1 MNSKICIL
9 GLILFIFEIAGT
21 ILYAIGASNSGDS
34 ENYMVEQMKKNFEEN
49 KITYTN
55 INRYYYLLEFKKF
68 FYYSDSKES
77 FERISFHPSFLF
89 VFYFAYFMLILINYI
104 MLCKNGY
111 KDVKYISFIS
121 LIISLSFFIYALLNT
136 YKVNMPEK
144 EIYVFDDETNDEIRK
159 KLTNRRIA
167 KIQMVVFS
175 IMIIVTFIIHIIFAE
190 YLRKK
195 ETKKEEINII
205 SPIIKEDN
213 DNDNDKDQ
221 DNQINLKDINE
232 PIIN

>member
-1 MNSKICIL
+1 MNSKICIIGFL
-9 GLILFIFEIAGT
+9 LFIFELAGI
-21 ILYAIGASNSGDS
+21 ILFTIGASNSGDS
-34 ENYMVEQMKKNFEEN
+34 ENYMVEKMEKNFAEN

-77 FERISFHPSFLF
+77 FEGITFNPAVIFLLYF
-89 VFYFAYFMLILINYI
+89 VYFMLILINYI
-104 MLCKNGY
+104 ILCKNIY
-111 KDVKYISFIS
+111 KDVKYISFTSIFF
-121 LIISLSFFIYALLNT
+121 SLSFFIKALLNT

-144 EIYVFDDETNDEIRK
+144 EIYIFDDETNDEIRK

-195 ETKKEEINII
+195 ETKKEETNI
-205 SPIIKEDN
+205 K
-213 DNDNDKDQ
+213 
-221 DNQINLKDINE
+221 
-232 PIIN
+232 

>member
-1 MNSKICIL
+1 MNSKICII

-21 ILYAIGASNSGDS
+21 ILYSIEANNSGDS
-34 ENYMVEQMKKNFEEN
+34 QNYMVEEMKKNFDEN

-77 FERISFHPSFLF
+77 FEGITFHPTFIFLF
-89 VFYFAYFMLILINYI
+89 YFVYFILILINYI
-104 MLCKNGY
+104 ILCKNIY
-111 KDVKYISFIS
+111 KDVKYISFAS
-121 LIISLSFFIYALLNT
+121 LIISLSFFIKALLNT

-144 EIYVFDDETNDEIRK
+144 EIYVFDDETNDKIRK
-159 KLTNRRIA
+159 ELTKRRNA
-167 KIQMVVFS
+167 KILMVVFS
-175 IMIIVTFIIHIIFAE
+175 IMIIVTFIIHIIVAE

-195 ETKKEEINII
+195 ETKKEESNIL

-213 DNDNDKDQ
+213 DQDNDKD
-221 DNQINLKDINE
+221 NQTNLKDINE